1 MQQFNSLEAKK
12 ALVLVRR
19 RHTSSSNLMFNGM
32 TEVAWHVSSRRQST
46 YMKEMDGHNC
56 NIRLRSARNP
66 TSSEMPGDFAT
77 TVLQYGE

>member
-46 YMKEMDGHNC
+46 YMKEMVA
-56 NIRLRSARNP
+56 I
-66 TSSEMPGDFAT
+66 
-77 TVLQYGE
+77 TVI